1 MNRILCSTGAL
12 IGRPNGRNYR
22 LLQSVVQKLHCDGLE
37 FMMYDTW
44 YDEADRVAAYLQELP
59 VEIPVMHCEKRI
71 GEKISQSGETGL
83 AEVLRLFAINCRVA
97 GAIRAEKMVIHLWD
111 GLTSDRNIQ
120 VNMDVYGRLSEIA
133 AARGIDLLVE
143 NVVCNVQDPM
153 RHWCELA
160 GRYPEIH
167 FVFDTKMAAFH
178 GQTDFLYEEEYAW
191 LWRDG
196 HIRHYHVND
205 YAGGYM
211 EWEKLRTLPPGTGN
225 VDFEKFFDFINKI
238 GYRGDFTVEA
248 TAFGLDGMIDTEMLN
263 GCFDRIRG
271 YVKDMRSGGF

>member
-22 LLQSVVQKLHCDGLE
+22 LLHSVVQKLHCDGLE

-44 YDEADRVAAYLQELP
+44 YDEAEKIVEYLQGLKIK
-59 VEIPVMHCEKRI
+59 IPVMHCEKRI
-71 GEKISQSGETGL
+71 GEKISQSGEKGL
-83 AEVLRLFAINCRVA
+83 DEVVCLFTVNCKMARE
-97 GAIRAEKMVIHLWD
+97 IQAEKMVIHLWD
-111 GLTSDRNIQ
+111 GLTSDRNIK
-120 VNMDVYGRLSEIA
+120 VNVDVYARLAEIA
-133 AARGIDLLVE
+133 AAQGIDLLVE
-143 NVVCNVQDPM
+143 NVVCNVKDPM
-153 RHWCELA
+153 SHWCELA
-160 GRYPEIH
+160 EKYPEIH

-178 GQTDFLYEEEYAW
+178 GQTDLLYDERYAW

-211 EWEKLRTLPPGTGN
+211 EWEKLRTLPPGRGN
-225 VDFEKFFDFINKI
+225 VDFRKFFDFINGI
-238 GYRGDFTVEA
+238 GYGGDFTVEA
-248 TAFGLDGMIDTEMLN
+248 TAFGQDGIIDTEMLN

-271 YVKDMRSGGF
+271 YLQDR

>member
-22 LLQSVVQKLHCDGLE
+22 LLHPVLQDLHCDGLE

-44 YDEADRVAAYLQELP
+44 YDEAEKVAEYLQGLSTR
-59 VEIPVMHCEKRI
+59 IPVVHCEKRI
-71 GEKISQSGETGL
+71 GERISRSGETGL
-83 AEVLRLFAINCRVA
+83 EEVMRLFAINCKLA
-97 GAIRAEKMVIHLWD
+97 GAVQAEKMVIHLWD

-120 VNMDVYGRLSEIA
+120 VNIDVYEKLAEA
-133 AARGIDLLVE
+133 AAAQGIDLLVE
-143 NVVCNVQDPM
+143 NVVCNVRDPM
-153 RHWCELA
+153 SHWCELA
-160 GRYPEIH
+160 ARYPKIH

-178 GQTDFLYEEEYAW
+178 GQTDLLYEEKYAW

-211 EWEKLRTLPPGTGN
+211 EWEKLRTLPPGKGN
-225 VDFEKFFDFINKI
+225 VDFRKFFEFINRI
-238 GYRGDFTVEA
+238 GYEGDFTVEA
-248 TAFGLDGMIDTEMLN
+248 TAFGQDGIIDTEMLN
-263 GCFDRIRG
+263 RCFDCIRG
-271 YVKDMRSGGF
+271 YLKGR